1 MTNSDIKIIL
11 DDYIDMIYI
20 YEIICN
26 ETYTYYYNLKF
37 LFEFPIIFINI
48 FMTIINS
55 IVVDVSIIKY
65 SNIFLNVT
73 TMLLVSLSNYFKIN
87 EKCEILKIN
96 RDKFI
101 KLYNIIEKKKY
112 TDKTISVDFI
122 DNIISN
128 YDNIVESI
136 NFTFPNF
143 ILKKIR
149 TAYAEKKTLPIFIN
163 GIRKLDKYRC
173 DNGII
178 LNNIKLEET
187 VEADKINIIINDN
200 VINNKNNNTSID
212 SDIIKNIIPSTI
224 NKKKL
229 KKTDKAKLLN
239 SPALT
244 DEEDNNK

>member
-1 MTNSDIKIIL
+1 MTNADIKIIL

-26 ETYTYYYNLKF
+26 ETYIYYYNLKF
-37 LFEFPIIFINI
+37 LFEFPIIFINV

-55 IVVDVSIIKY
+55 IVVDIAIIKY

-87 EKCEILKIN
+87 EKCEILKLN

-101 KLYNIIEKKKY
+101 KLYNVIEKKKY

-149 TAYAEKKTLPIFIN
+149 STYGQKKHYLF
-163 GIRKLDKYRC
+163 L
-173 DNGII
+173 
-178 LNNIKLEET
+178 
-187 VEADKINIIINDN
+187 
-200 VINNKNNNTSID
+200 
-212 SDIIKNIIPSTI
+212 
-224 NKKKL
+224 
-229 KKTDKAKLLN
+229 
-239 SPALT
+239 
-244 DEEDNNK
+244 

>member
-1 MTNSDIKIIL
+1 MTRMDIKIIL

-26 ETYTYYYNLKF
+26 ETYIYYSNLKF

-48 FMTIINS
+48 FMTVINS
-55 IVVDVSIIKY
+55 IVIDVSIIKY

-112 TDKTISVDFI
+112 SEDKISTDFI

-128 YDNIVESI
+128 YDNIVETI
-136 NFTFPNF
+136 NFTFPPF

-163 GIRKLDKYRC
+163 GIRKLDKYRA

-178 LNNIKLEET
+178 TNKVEQDIAIITPDISRAPSVETIIEVKPLPEET
-187 VEADKINIIINDN
+187 
-200 VINNKNNNTSID
+200 
-212 SDIIKNIIPSTI
+212 
-224 NKKKL
+224 KKKI
-229 KKTDKAKLLN
+229 KQIDKTDKIKLLG
-239 SPALT
+239 SST
-244 DEEDNNK
+244 EYVNN

>member
-1 MTNSDIKIIL
+1 MTRMDIKIIL

-26 ETYTYYYNLKF
+26 ETYIYYSNLKF

-48 FMTIINS
+48 FMTVINS
-55 IVVDVSIIKY
+55 IVIDVSIIKY

-112 TDKTISVDFI
+112 SDDKISTDFI

-128 YDNIVESI
+128 YDNIVETI
-136 NFTFPNF
+136 NP
-143 ILKKIR
+143 K
-149 TAYAEKKTLPIFIN
+149 IN
-163 GIRKLDKYRC
+163 GIIMYL
-173 DNGII
+173 
-178 LNNIKLEET
+178 
-187 VEADKINIIINDN
+187 
-200 VINNKNNNTSID
+200 
-212 SDIIKNIIPSTI
+212 
-224 NKKKL
+224 
-229 KKTDKAKLLN
+229 LLN
-239 SPALT
+239 TTNLFSISSN
-244 DEEDNNK
+244 D